1 MRPHI
6 SLDVRSVPR
15 SVAFYEKLFGVAPHK
30 QTVDYAKF
38 DLLQPALNLSL
49 VSSRGMISSVNHLGI
64 EVDSIDEIKTWSQ
77 RLREQGILEKTE
89 TDQACCFARQDKLW
103 STDPDG
109 NTWEIFM
116 VHEQLVVEGSLAST
130 GCCALRDGLE
140 VKASPAACGCR

>member
-38 DLLQPALNLSL
+38 DLLEPALNISML
-49 VSSRGMISSVNHLGI
+49 SSRGIVSSVNHFGI
-64 EVDSIDEIKTWSQ
+64 EVDSIDEIKTWSK

-89 TDQACCFARQDKLW
+89 TNQACCFARQDKLW

-109 NTWEIFM
+109 NAWEVFI
-116 VHEQLVVEGSLAST
+116 VHEQLEVEGYLAST
-130 GCCALRDGLE
+130 GCCVSQDSLE
-140 VKASPAACGCR
+140 PRATPAACGCR